1 MSPNLITNISSKCFS
16 FGIETLLTR
25 ICSIWEE
32 KCFFFF
38 LSVNCEI
45 SVLLL
50 FLSSTKHGLDAPRLQ
65 CNDEER
71 HGEGEQRKMITT
83 IKL

>member
-1 MSPNLITNISSKCFS
+1 MFL
-16 FGIETLLTR
+16 
-25 ICSIWEE
+25 
-32 KCFFFF
+32 FFF

>member
-1 MSPNLITNISSKCFS
+1 MFFLWYRDTVDKNLFNLGRKM
-16 FGIETLLTR
+16 
-25 ICSIWEE
+25 
-32 KCFFFF
+32 FFFF